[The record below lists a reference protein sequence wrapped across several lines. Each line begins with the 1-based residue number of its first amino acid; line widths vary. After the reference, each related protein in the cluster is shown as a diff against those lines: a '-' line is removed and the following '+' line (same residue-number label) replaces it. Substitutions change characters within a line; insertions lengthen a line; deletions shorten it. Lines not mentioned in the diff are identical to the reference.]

1 MKFIETRLMG
11 AYVIEPQLLEDE
23 RGYFARVYCEN
34 EFLAQGLQPQ
44 VRQCNISRNREKG
57 TLRGF
62 HYQCQPHAESKL
74 IRCVRGAI
82 YDVIIDLRRNSPTY
96 AGWFAIELS
105 EENRKQLYVPEDFA
119 HGFLTLADET
129 EVFYQ
134 MSAFYEPQASRG
146 IRFND
151 PAFNVVWPYPIHMI
165 SDKDAGWSDYV
176 E

>member
-1 MKFIETRLMG
+1 MKFIETRLKG
-11 AYVIEPQLLEDE
+11 AFVIEPELLEDE

-34 EFLAQGLQPQ
+34 EFLAHGLQPQ

-62 HYQCQPHAESKL
+62 HYQCQPHAEIKL

-82 YDVIIDLRRNSPTY
+82 YDVIIDLRRDSPTHG
-96 AGWFAIELS
+96 GWFAIELS

-165 SDKDAGWSDYV
+165 SDKDAGWPDHV

>member
-1 MKFIETRLMG
+1 MKFIETRLKG
-11 AYVIEPQLLEDE
+11 AFVIEPELLEDE

-34 EFLAQGLQPQ
+34 EFLAHGLQPQ

-62 HYQCQPHAESKL
+62 HYQCQPHAEIKL

-82 YDVIIDLRRNSPTY
+82 YDVIIDLRRDSPTHG
-96 AGWFAIELS
+96 GWFAIELS

-165 SDKDAGWSDYV
+165 SDKDAGWPDYV